1 MKLNTYLLVKAGV
14 SLEKFMRQMSPLCSF
29 EIYIHKQGME
39 KGKLHQQMRYE
50 VVTLLIVLSDKVL
63 FVLRLT
69 FPQTFL

>member
-1 MKLNTYLLVKAGV
+1 METSLNYDLADCYQLDF
-14 SLEKFMRQMSPLCSF
+14 SHYCSF
-29 EIYIHKQGME
+29 KIYIHKQGME